1 MQRRQARAMIA
12 ANSDD
17 IERIRA
23 ANPLGISRLA

>member
-1 MQRRQARAMIA
+1 MIA